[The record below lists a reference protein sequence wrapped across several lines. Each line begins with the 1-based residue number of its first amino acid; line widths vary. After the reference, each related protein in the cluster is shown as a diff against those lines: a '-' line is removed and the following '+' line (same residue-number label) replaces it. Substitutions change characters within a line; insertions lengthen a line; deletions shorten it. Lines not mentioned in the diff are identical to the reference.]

1 MAVET
6 IRLKI
11 PGLSCGSC
19 ERKIRALLTERF
31 ASLIAT
37 VEYAEGSSTSD
48 VTFDLA
54 EKTVTIRL
62 AVERFDYSQMVEAIE
77 ALDPVKYRCE
87 VLQAPGGIERD
98 VPAVKKTSSKKS
110 NSSRN
115 PSRSASIT
123 STISSKSSSSSKL
136 KKPSSK
142 TNSPKAETKRKAVMT
157 VGGMTCSSCVATIEN
172 RLNAVEGIYEAV
184 VALMACRAEVTYDPT
199 VAGMTAEAIAEMIE
213 DMGFTTSALQTISF
227 GSGDN
232 PEDAKTAEI
241 QLAVMGVTGE
251 SGWAAIEAAVSAL
264 EGVTSVQVAPEP
276 QSRLTVSY
284 QVGVI
289 GPRKVVDTIGELEGG
304 YSAYPSNADL
314 REREISIDLVEKGDL
329 LRVRPGERI
338 PVDGKVVEGAALV
351 NESLVTGE
359 SLPTA
364 KAPGAALLAGSILQN
379 GTLLMVATNVG
390 RDTTL
395 AAIVAMVQEAQA
407 TKAPIQALADR
418 VAAFF
423 VPLVVV
429 LSVLSL
435 AAWLVLGQQLFE
447 MIQALNPAFYAAM
460 PRREV
465 IIQFAFQIALS
476 VLTISCP
483 CALGLAT
490 PTAVMVGTGIGAMNG
505 ILIKGSEALESAQKV
520 TTVVF
525 D

>member
-1 MAVET
+1 MSEET

-19 ERKIRALLTERF
+19 ERKIRALLSERF

-37 VEYAEGSSTSD
+37 VEDAEGSKTSD

-98 VPAVKKTSSKKS
+98 VPAIKKTSSKKS

-123 STISSKSSSSSKL
+123 STTSSTSSSSKL
-136 KKPSSK
+136 KKASSK
-142 TNSPKAETKRKAVMT
+142 PNSPKAEAKRKAVMT

-199 VAGMTAEAIAEMIE
+199 VPGMTAEAIAEMIE
-213 DMGFTTSALQTISF
+213 DMGFTTTALQTISF
-227 GSGDN
+227 GGDN

-289 GPRKVVDTIGELEGG
+289 GARKVVDTIGELEGG

-314 REREISIDLVEKGDL
+314 VKNAADPMLAEIAKWRGSFFFSL
-329 LRVRPGERI
+329 LFGIPTVIAMAYFGHFTPTSSMAEMGGGKNCCIVPG
-338 PVDGKVVEGAALV
+338 V
-351 NESLVTGE
+351 NWENL
-359 SLPTA
+359 
-364 KAPGAALLAGSILQN
+364 ILF
-379 GTLLMVATNVG
+379 L
-390 RDTTL
+390 
-395 AAIVAMVQEAQA
+395 
-407 TKAPIQALADR
+407 
-418 VAAFF
+418 
-423 VPLVVV
+423 
-429 LSVLSL
+429 
-435 AAWLVLGQQLFE
+435 
-447 MIQALNPAFYAAM
+447 
-460 PRREV
+460 
-465 IIQFAFQIALS
+465 
-476 VLTISCP
+476 
-483 CALGLAT
+483 LAT
-490 PTAVMVGTGIGAMNG
+490 PVQFWGGRYFYVQVR
-505 ILIKGSEALESAQKV
+505 LL
-520 TTVVF
+520 
-525 D
+525 